1 MNILWLNLKVDE
13 DNQVLSFAIDWINRM
28 SLKVDKIIVITME
41 KRKYALN
48 NNVVAY
54 SLGKELGYS
63 RLRRFLVFYK
73 LLFRILRKEE
83 IDVVF
88 SHMNPLFVVMAGF
101 FLKIKKIP
109 IYLWYCH
116 KSVTN
121 ILRLSVLLSK
131 KVFTCSDISMNVK
144 TKKKEVI
151 GHGINLERFNHIDC
165 IRKDN
170 LLLYVGRIS
179 PVKNIHILIDVI
191 DLLVNNGYRNT
202 VLLIVGE
209 PTQMQ
214 RDIDYKN
221 EIIVKIKSKNLK
233 NNINFVGK
241 KDYQSMAKIYNEAQI
256 LLSLSDTGSVDKVLL
271 EAMVCGCIPISSNAS
286 FKLLF
291 ENKFPELIT
300 SKEAYDVFDKVRNIL
315 LMDKKSIIKI
325 QNLLKKEIEGKYS
338 LDYLMKY
345 LYNRFKNEN

>member
-1 MNILWLNLKVDE
+1 MNILWFNLKIDE
-13 DNQVLSFAIDWINRM
+13 NNQALSFALDWINTM
-28 SLKVDKIIVITME
+28 SLKVDKIFVITME
-41 KRKYALN
+41 KQKYNLN
-48 NNVVAY
+48 NNVIVF

-63 RLRRFLVFYK
+63 RLRRFFVFYK
-73 LLFRILRKEE
+73 LLFRILRKEK
-83 IDVVF
+83 IDVAF

-121 ILRLSVLLSK
+121 ILRLSVFLSEK
-131 KVFTCSDISMNVK
+131 IFTCSEISMNVK
-144 TKKKEVI
+144 TRKKEVI
-151 GHGINLERFNHIDC
+151 GHGINLERFNQLDC

-179 PVKNIHILIDVI
+179 PVKNVHILIDVI
-191 DLLVNNGYRNT
+191 DLLVNNGYDSIA
-202 VLLIVGE
+202 LLIVGE

-221 EIIVKIKSKNLK
+221 EMIVKINDKRLN
-233 NNINFVGK
+233 NNIRFVGK
-241 KDYQSMAKIYNEAQI
+241 KNYCSMTKTYNEAQI

-271 EAMVCGCIPISSNAS
+271 EAMVCGCIPVSSNDS

-300 SKEAYDVFDKVRNIL
+300 SKDAYDVFDKVKNLL
-315 LMDKKSIIKI
+315 LMDKENIIKL
-325 QNLLKKEIEGKYS
+325 QSVLKKEVEDKYS
-338 LDYLMKY
+338 LEYLMKY
-345 LYNRFKNEN
+345 LYNRFKK